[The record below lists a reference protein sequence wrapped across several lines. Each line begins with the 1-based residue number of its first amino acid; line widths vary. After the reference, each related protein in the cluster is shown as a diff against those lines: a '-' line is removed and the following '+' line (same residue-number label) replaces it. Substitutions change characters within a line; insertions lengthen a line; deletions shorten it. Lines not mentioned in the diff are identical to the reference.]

1 MERSPPTYPKGSL
14 VYVRLRSLLTAC
26 DQPGEHPLPP
36 GRSGFEFI
44 ARLVELERFAS
55 SEVAFNPDHYSGASE
70 TSPLPLRKFGV
81 ISEEHKFQVVEKFS
95 PTNPYRSLDASRLK
109 ITGSGNWDMQEFLED
124 TLWLPFQ
131 DPAILATHEP
141 VSWAGPDIK
150 REKKQEYLKL
160 AKIWDSR
167 GLLAAFPEN
176 SSFGL
181 PCRVFNAHKNE
192 INDRQI
198 GDRRWVNG
206 ADYHPRGPSAYLP
219 SGINVTSLHCPRGMK
234 LVGCASDRKDFYHQ
248 ARVTRE
254 RAVSNIVPFSF
265 AADEAKE
272 MKPWADMIGVV
283 SAPTS
288 RERHGDRLGL
298 PPRCILAEKGISAV
312 RFGFKSLFEG
322 DHLGVEY
329 ALSSHTE
336 LLKRWGLLDE
346 TTTIYRHH
354 VFPRPPLWQGLV
366 IDDFFSVSTE
376 LSAVPNH
383 LAKSVGLLEQA
394 EKAYKHEAIIGSD
407 EKTVRGEENFK
418 IIGAEVLSCK
428 RLRDAGIVSVAAPLS
443 KRIPMSMLSLAIA
456 ELPCVSRSLASR
468 AAGNWIEEGR
478 EVVGLDRRT
487 AEELVLAAVF
497 GLFAATD
504 VSVPYCSEVFATDSS
519 NAKGAFTEKTVDQ
532 PLAETIWLGGDKKGT
547 YTMLDPPTRAILR
560 GLGEDTDHEAVP
572 MDFGDPPKVLD
583 FAFDFVEICGGSGT
597 LSKAV
602 AARGLRVCA
611 PIDLA
616 SSPHHDMESPKL
628 LNWIFQMISEKR
640 FRSLACEPP
649 CTTFSPAQHPASR
662 SYQQPLGFDRTERKT
677 YIGNLL
683 AFRCFAILW
692 FAWRFSAPSLLE
704 TPHLSKMAWLSF
716 WAFLMSIGF
725 EEAIIDSCRF
735 GSIHRK
741 PFRLLGHGLDMKAM
755 NVRCQGGHS
764 HVRIQ
769 GKYTKASAIYHPEL
783 ADFLA
788 SHFVAALDALSAI
801 DDDDG
806 HPTCLESVVLND
818 VLNQGGWTVGASWE
832 WNKPAHINVLESRSY
847 ELLLKELVFRG
858 GDCRFTA
865 LLDSRVAKG
874 AHAKGRSSA
883 LALRPSLLKS
893 CALTVAGN
901 LHPSLGFAPTRLNTS
916 DAPTRD
922 RDLPTPAVHSV
933 LDFLSDDEV
942 AALHSRQF
950 SRASAGWIRLY
961 LLAVTMLSPV
971 EAFGFE
977 ASSFCSPLFPD
988 GFWTFLSAVSDF
1000 GFGFTVL
1007 SLLSLTIVWTFVGC
1021 GTWSCNVAPKTNRVN
1036 PLLLVAL
1043 FVLLLLCEAMPLQ
1056 PAGRDDASRAER
1068 RAGVQLQ
1075 ADRVLLQSTRNRREV
1090 LLGAFDAWLAENLR
1104 TNLHELLDARTLDAE
1119 FVSEAL
1125 VSYGKEMYNAGRSY
1139 GKFSETINAVAGRRP
1154 ALRRHLASA
1163 WDLAFNWVVDEPH
1176 QHHAALPQSIL
1187 IAAVSLAL
1195 LWGWSREA
1203 ATLALAWTGLLR
1215 IGEAFA
1221 AKRADLILPR
1231 DAAPGIQHALLKIRL
1246 PKTRGRAARHQS
1258 ARIDPCDIV
1267 SLLTAVFGR
1276 LAPSDA
1282 LWNHSP
1288 QALRKRFTTL
1298 QLALGLGAGPNNEV
1312 PYTLGSLRPGGA
1324 TYWLSVTED
1333 SEYVRRKGRWVSSKV
1348 LEIYLQETAVATFT
1362 SRMTDNSLS
1371 RVNDLCRAFPDI
1383 LEKVIFFKRSCI
1395 PESVWPRLW

>member
-1 MERSPPTYPKGSL
+1 MAQRD

-81 ISEEHKFQVVEKFS
+81 ISEEHKFRVVEKFS

-124 TLWLPFQ
+124 TLWLPIQ

-181 PCRVFNAHKNE
+181 PWRVFNAHKNE

-206 ADYHPRGPSAYLP
+206 AEYHPRGPSAYLP

-272 MKPWADMIGVV
+272 MKAWADMIGVV

-298 PPRCILAEKGISAV
+298 PPRSILAEKDISAV
-312 RFGFKSLFEG
+312 RFGFKSLFQG

-376 LSAVPNH
+376 LSAAPNH

-407 EKTVRGEENFK
+407 EKTMRGEENFK

-468 AAGNWIEEGR
+468 AAGNWISILMYRRCMCCLLSRVFAFGNKSIEEGR

-532 PLAETIWLGGDKKGT
+532 LLAETMWLGGDKKGT

-616 SSPHHDMESPKL
+616 SSPHHDMENPKL

-662 SYQQPLGFDRTERKT
+662 SYQQPLGFDRTERKS

-832 WNKPAHINVLESRSY
+832 WNKPARINVLESRSY
-847 ELLLKELVFRG
+847 ELLLSLSSEEVIAGSQRYLTPELQREPMQKG
-858 GDCRFTA
+858 GHQLC
-865 LLDSRVAKG
+865 
-874 AHAKGRSSA
+874 
-883 LALRPSLLKS
+883 
-893 CALTVAGN
+893 
-901 LHPSLGFAPTRLNTS
+901 
-916 DAPTRD
+916 
-922 RDLPTPAVHSV
+922 DLPC
-933 LDFLSDDEV
+933 
-942 AALHSRQF
+942 
-950 SRASAGWIRLY
+950 
-961 LLAVTMLSPV
+961 
-971 EAFGFE
+971 
-977 ASSFCSPLFPD
+977 SS
-988 GFWTFLSAVSDF
+988 
-1000 GFGFTVL
+1000 
-1007 SLLSLTIVWTFVGC
+1007 
-1021 GTWSCNVAPKTNRVN
+1021 
-1036 PLLLVAL
+1036 
-1043 FVLLLLCEAMPLQ
+1043 
-1056 PAGRDDASRAER
+1056 
-1068 RAGVQLQ
+1068 
-1075 ADRVLLQSTRNRREV
+1075 
-1090 LLGAFDAWLAENLR
+1090 
-1104 TNLHELLDARTLDAE
+1104 H
-1119 FVSEAL
+1119 
-1125 VSYGKEMYNAGRSY
+1125 
-1139 GKFSETINAVAGRRP
+1139 
-1154 ALRRHLASA
+1154 
-1163 WDLAFNWVVDEPH
+1163 
-1176 QHHAALPQSIL
+1176 
-1187 IAAVSLAL
+1187 
-1195 LWGWSREA
+1195 
-1203 ATLALAWTGLLR
+1203 
-1215 IGEAFA
+1215 
-1221 AKRADLILPR
+1221 
-1231 DAAPGIQHALLKIRL
+1231 
-1246 PKTRGRAARHQS
+1246 
-1258 ARIDPCDIV
+1258 
-1267 SLLTAVFGR
+1267 
-1276 LAPSDA
+1276 
-1282 LWNHSP
+1282 
-1288 QALRKRFTTL
+1288 
-1298 QLALGLGAGPNNEV
+1298 V
-1312 PYTLGSLRPGGA
+1312 P
-1324 TYWLSVTED
+1324 
-1333 SEYVRRKGRWVSSKV
+1333 
-1348 LEIYLQETAVATFT
+1348 
-1362 SRMTDNSLS
+1362 
-1371 RVNDLCRAFPDI
+1371 
-1383 LEKVIFFKRSCI
+1383 
-1395 PESVWPRLW
+1395 